1 MESQVKIMGHPVH
14 PMLIVF
20 PLGLLAASLGFDIG
34 YLNTGNSE
42 LAIVSYW
49 MISAGIIG
57 GLLSAI
63 FGAVDWWAIPSN
75 TRAKAIGLWHGV
87 GNVIVVLFFIGSWI
101 LRYRV
106 LGYFPS
112 DSAVT
117 LSGIAVGLALI
128 TGWLGGEM
136 VGRLGVGVDEGA
148 HLNAPTSLSKQ
159 PASAHNTSG
168 QSEVPRAHGV

>member
-1 MESQVKIMGHPVH
+1 MESQVKIVGHPVH

-34 YLNTGNSE
+34 YLKTGNSE
-42 LAIVSYW
+42 FAIVSYW

-63 FGAVDWWAIPSN
+63 FGAVDWWAIPSS
-75 TRAKAIGLWHGV
+75 TRAKAIGLWHGI
-87 GNVIVVLFFIGSWI
+87 GNVIVVLLFIGSWI
-101 LRYRV
+101 LRYPIP
-106 LGYFPS
+106 GYVPS
-112 DSAVT
+112 DSAVA
-117 LSGIAVGLALI
+117 LSAIAVGLALI
-128 TGWLGGEM
+128 TGWLGGEL

-148 HLNAPTSLSKQ
+148 HLNAPNSLSTQ

-168 QSEVPRAHGV
+168 QPRPHGV